1 MHFLL
6 SKYRVTTFY
15 AIIGFVIGSTIALY
29 FNYEIYEYYVA
40 WSTNTPMA
48 VPMYIEIPVGVIL
61 LIIGLIGSYMLV
73 RYKRKQPQQEVK
85 ENDAN

>member
-1 MHFLL
+1 
-6 SKYRVTTFY
+6 
-15 AIIGFVIGSTIALY
+15 
-29 FNYEIYEYYVA
+29 
-40 WSTNTPMA
+40 MA